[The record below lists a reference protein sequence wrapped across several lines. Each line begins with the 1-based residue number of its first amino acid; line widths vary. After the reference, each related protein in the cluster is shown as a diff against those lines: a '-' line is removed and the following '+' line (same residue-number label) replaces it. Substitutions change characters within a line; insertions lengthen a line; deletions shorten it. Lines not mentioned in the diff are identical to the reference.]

1 MQLFFY
7 HPCQP
12 ETHLSTIGLTKHLKD
27 QFKPY
32 HQSQSVKTVFN
43 TRKTEQLQ
51 FFTSWP
57 QKYSEYKWNLTV
69 SISVAHILKSISLLC
84 SSNGKISKCSQIT
97 YLQSRKPS
105 FHTVILFSPCSTMWC
120 IRPHKIMSLYRIN
133 YW

>member
-12 ETHLSTIGLTKHLKD
+12 ETHLSTIELTKHSKD

-32 HQSQSVKTVFN
+32 HQSQSVKTAFN
-43 TRKTEQLQ
+43 NRKTEQLQ
-51 FFTSWP
+51 FFTSWS

-69 SISVAHILKSISLLC
+69 SISVAHTLKCISLLC
-84 SSNGKISKCSQIT
+84 SSNWKISKCSQIT

-105 FHTVILFSPCSTMWC
+105 FHTVILFSPCSAMWC
-120 IRPHKIMSLYRIN
+120 IRPHKMMSLYRIN